1 MEIGQL
7 ARRAC
12 GKTDF
17 PQRRV
22 KPTVLDHATMSKQDI
37 YWDLNYREAAIYL
50 EEGWNNDKLTSHPK
64 CLDDLRIYHI
74 IHSKWVS
81 MLDLTACVL
90 LLALAFIEPPTDGQV
105 QVNQSWRSRLSWSLF
120 YNHVHLF
127 FVGTFLGAHYYR
139 NHCLDGYRSGKC
151 FKNALVRLENFYPL
165 PEVYGEM
172 RNSSRHASG
181 SNRYSDRT
189 NDIFPGDARLASHIS
204 IRQLLLLWLTTL
216 SSTGKWPARS
226 LHRKINTHI
235 CCSLSADFKIGNS
248 GSGNSFASFIRHAVL
263 QRVRLLPLWFCS
275 QRHEFH
281 DFASVFHFSLR
292 PLDNLKVTGIVDN

>member
-1 MEIGQL
+1 
-7 ARRAC
+7 
-12 GKTDF
+12 
-17 PQRRV
+17 
-22 KPTVLDHATMSKQDI
+22 
-37 YWDLNYREAAIYL
+37 
-50 EEGWNNDKLTSHPK
+50 
-64 CLDDLRIYHI
+64 
-74 IHSKWVS
+74 

-204 IRQLLLLWLTTL
+204 IQQLLLLWFTTL

-226 LHRKINTHI
+226 LHANINCIYVFFPDRQILQSVLPALEILLLLLFVMLFFSVLGFFLFDSVPNDTNFTT
-235 CCSLSADFKIGNS
+235 LRQ
-248 GSGNSFASFIRHAVL
+248 SFISLFVL
-263 QRVRLLPLWFCS
+263 LTT
-275 QRHEFH
+275 
-281 DFASVFHFSLR
+281 A
-292 PLDNLKVTGIVDN
+292 K